1 MVPAMIEP
9 THLSTL
15 SREEL
20 LALVA
25 ELQRQVAEL
34 RAEID
39 QLTRG
44 GKRQAT
50 PLSKGT
56 RVAEPKPPGR
66 KPGSGIFRSRE
77 ASPPEAITE
86 PPVDVP
92 VPHDTCPDCG
102 GPLAEERVDV
112 ASITELPAMPQPQ
125 VTRYRVWVCRCTVC
139 GAQVRGQHPDVA
151 PDPYGA
157 TAHRLGPR
165 VMAAA
170 HALHDGV
177 GIPVRK
183 VPLVMAALTGIRLTQ
198 GALTQDA
205 LRRAAGVV
213 GTAYEHLRAT
223 VPETP
228 RSVHR

>member
-1 MVPAMIEP
+1 MPAMIEP
-9 THLSTL
+9 TYLATL

-39 QLTRG
+39 QLKRG
-44 GKRQAT
+44 GKRQAA
-50 PLSKGT
+50 PFSKGT

-77 ASPPEAITE
+77 APPPEAITE

-102 GPLAEERVDV
+102 GPLAEERVDF
-112 ASITELPAMPQPQ
+112 ASITEIPAMPQPQ

-151 PDPYGA
+151 PDQYGA

-170 HALHDGV
+170 HALH
-177 GIPVRK
+177 
-183 VPLVMAALTGIRLTQ
+183 
-198 GALTQDA
+198 
-205 LRRAAGVV
+205 
-213 GTAYEHLRAT
+213 
-223 VPETP
+223 
-228 RSVHR
+228 